1 MEDMSAMIS
10 QILSDPN
17 AVQQL
22 QQAAAAMGLLGQQD
36 SAPAEQQGDNGIYNQ
51 QRGRTHNQQGRSGS
65 GQSRQGRQSGGMPVP
80 QQAPVPARQV
90 QQSASPSVPN
100 VDLEALSRILG
111 NLTGKPSPAVG
122 STPGPAG
129 LTGLGGGNQQNSGGP
144 DLSALAGLLGGGNQQ
159 NSGQQGGGGLDL
171 SALSGL
177 LGGGQQNS
185 GGQQGG
191 GGLDL
196 SALSGLLSGGQQN
209 SGSQQGGGG
218 LDLSALSGLLG
229 GGQQG
234 GGPDLSALSGLLGG
248 LGGNAEAPPSNSS
261 VSALT
266 SMLGGG
272 NDSSGGMPG
281 IDMSMIMKVQQA
293 MSTMSA
299 NQENVRLLMAL
310 KSHLKSDRSKKVDDA
325 VRVMQ
330 LIQFLP
336 LLKES
341 GLFGGIDSLLGNFGL
356 NGVGDMLGDITSGKG
371 IGGLLSGLNLSG
383 GR

>member
-177 LGGGQQNS
+177 L
-185 GGQQGG
+185 
-191 GGLDL
+191 
-196 SALSGLLSGGQQN
+196 SGGQQN

-248 LGGNAEAPPSNSS
+248 LGGNAGAPPSNSS